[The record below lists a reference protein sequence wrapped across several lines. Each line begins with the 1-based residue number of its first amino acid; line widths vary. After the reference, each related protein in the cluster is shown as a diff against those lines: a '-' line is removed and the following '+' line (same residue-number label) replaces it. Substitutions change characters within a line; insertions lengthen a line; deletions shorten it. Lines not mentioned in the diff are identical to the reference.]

1 MIFNS
6 GVSKHPQEFVFSQKA
21 ITTNHATV
29 YFNYDPEIRE
39 NLQKQLGLSIDC
51 KVNFSGHINEKMKK
65 ATKGINVTRRN
76 LPLPQS
82 SLLTIY
88 KSFVR
93 PHLDYG
99 DTIYDQSS
107 NSNLSDNSN
116 CSVHCCTSNNW
127 YY

>member
-6 GVSKHPQEFVFSQKA
+6 GVSKHPQEFVFSQKG

-29 YFNYDPEIRE
+29 YFNYDPVIRE